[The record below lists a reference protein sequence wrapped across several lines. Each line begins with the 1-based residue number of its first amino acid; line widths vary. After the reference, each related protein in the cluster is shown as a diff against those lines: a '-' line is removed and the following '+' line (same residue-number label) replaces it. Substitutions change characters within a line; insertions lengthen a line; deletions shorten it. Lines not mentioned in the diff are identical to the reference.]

1 MVKARRCA
9 KYIGSGSKKHCARH
23 KLVPVST
30 AKGIRQGKHFFH
42 GDRISK
48 GNWGVKRWK
57 RARKLD
63 SKRIGRKYETWE
75 RLKRMRWK

>member
-30 AKGIRQGKHFFH
+30 AKGIRQGKHFYH

-48 GNWGVKRWK
+48 GNWGVKR
-57 RARKLD
+57 
-63 SKRIGRKYETWE
+63 IGRKYETWE
-75 RLKRMRWK
+75 RIKRMRWK